1 MQIYNVL
8 RFICLSIV
16 WFSKVVLVLSTSCTP
31 TPQRKKKTIKTP
43 MYSTMSHVFE
53 IKIF

>member
-16 WFSKVVLVLSTSCTP
+16 WFSKVVLVFSTSCTP
-31 TPQRKKKTIKTP
+31 TPKEKKTIKTP